1 MILHALRLP
10 QKFEPARQS
19 RTEHSLFREQ
29 EDAPIVYGETG
40 EVAMND
46 GHANIHFLP
55 PSRVSGRVPAGIV

>member
-10 QKFEPARQS
+10 QKFAPARQS

-40 EVAMND
+40 EVAMNNGYAD
-46 GHANIHFLP
+46 IHFLP
-55 PSRVSGRVPAGIV
+55 PFKASGGVPVGIV